1 MKWILPIYVTI
12 ACLFGFYGIIHSD
25 DTDENDNFKINYGM
39 IIFMI
44 MMPLSAVIAKIT
56 GML

>member
-1 MKWILPIYVTI
+1 MKWILPVYVII
-12 ACLFGFYGIIHSD
+12 ACLFGFYGTIHAD
-25 DTDENDNFKINYGM
+25 DTDKNGNFNINWGM

-56 GML
+56 GIL